1 MIGETVGSGLAP
13 ARWGPDEEVRACP
26 AVYVHAASGRVAP
39 MIVVEFKP
47 LPVRIQREPLSLSFP
62 ILDHLDGHG
71 WSPCTDLF
79 DAGRF
84 SSDALVPVRVTA
96 LGAVTIEDGLDV
108 LFTGALG
115 AVPPVWVEAVRYGGQ
130 VVVLAGVLVA
140 LHEPGWQDQLA
151 EVARRGFL
159 LGAIG
164 AATLP
169 SSWPAH

>member
-1 MIGETVGSGLAP
+1 
-13 ARWGPDEEVRACP
+13 
-26 AVYVHAASGRVAP
+26 

-47 LPVRIQREPLSLSFP
+47 LPARIQREPLSLSFP
-62 ILDHLDGHG
+62 VLDRLDSHG

-84 SSDALVPVRVTA
+84 RSDALVPVRVTA
-96 LGAVTIEDGLDV
+96 QGAVTIEDGHDV

-130 VVVLAGVLVA
+130 VVVLAGVLA

-169 SSWPAH
+169 SSWPTH